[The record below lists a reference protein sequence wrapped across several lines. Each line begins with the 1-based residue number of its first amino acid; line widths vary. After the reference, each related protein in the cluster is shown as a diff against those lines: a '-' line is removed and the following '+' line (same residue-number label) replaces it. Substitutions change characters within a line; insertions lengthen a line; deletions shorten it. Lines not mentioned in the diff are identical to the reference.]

1 MSFLAFRET
10 MLVTFGRTWLGKNEA
25 QLFLSTLLTIQS
37 SEKSGSH
44 YEKFVCLVKCCPIG
58 QSTWSWEMS

>member
-1 MSFLAFRET
+1 MR
-10 MLVTFGRTWLGKNEA
+10 VTFGRTCVGKDEA

-44 YEKFVCLVKCCPIG
+44 
-58 QSTWSWEMS
+58 